1 MAVGCYGLNKW
12 SEAPV
17 HRLSQQNSSQKLE
30 ILFFQISSIEEMQY
44 NLLILGAF
52 TLMEVGRFYLMKF
65 SNSHTTR
72 DLTEYTVYSVNSS
85 KTKLKSIKNQ

>member
-30 ILFFQISSIEEMQY
+30 ILFFQISSI
-44 NLLILGAF
+44 NDN
-52 TLMEVGRFYLMKF
+52 R
-65 SNSHTTR
+65 N
-72 DLTEYTVYSVNSS
+72 
-85 KTKLKSIKNQ
+85 